1 MSKVPLPD
9 YQDELQD
16 QKSPRKKRVLSD
28 INNTYTSPSTKKI
41 DNKRHSLS
49 FDMARIDLPS
59 DLDTHAF
66 KTHIPPAPSGSLFA
80 LKNIAEKNRK
90 SSNIPAPGNPAP
102 VKSELNFQHINKLI
116 GINQNLSKKPQPDA
130 TYGNRPTLRA
140 RLSNVEQSFT
150 RDITRQ
156 SEITHELDSQVKIS
170 ASKVEELEYELLEL
184 KRSLK
189 KLNHKLSDLKQTINS
204 LKKKFE
210 FMEDSVMKN
219 VLHKEQL
226 INVQIKDLSNKLTT
240 EYNEIK
246 FQLLDEL
253 TKAKSYKEKGVIE
266 EIQSLNSKIEQLQ
279 NQFEETKSRKL
290 QTIKSETT
298 ELDKQLEKYLL
309 VKVQEADKLSNIY
322 QEKQS
327 EYDEISAKVEEKK
340 GQVLLKE
347 NENKSIMESIRTLE
361 SNMTNFSDI
370 RSSLLTDLNAEERV
384 LIGLESKN
392 KEWDQSLNE
401 SQKNYEM
408 AYAKMRKH
416 NHQRRIIENSIMD
429 YEGKVRVYTKVP
441 DNISITREQEI
452 QYDNQFFKFN
462 KCFNSNAS
470 NSDIFEEFGA
480 LINSSILGSNCSVI
494 FSGNTANNLIFDS
507 IVSSYESIVE
517 KSEKFRKKAWE
528 FNFYLKC
535 VAISQDSS
543 DMLNSSSPVYLK
555 KFDNNNY
562 SLSQISSQKMSL
574 DDASNLGEVI
584 KNLQIPEGVEG
595 VAYIISVDASNPR
608 LFKSFE
614 SNVMLLDITYV
625 EPSRQCELLHTP
637 IVSHSSVSEDLIL
650 LLNYAYAQSKCLHIC
665 VLNVVPDSEIKHFLK
680 NLEIINSTDSPY
692 KRKN

>member
-9 YQDELQD
+9 YHDELQD
-16 QKSPRKKRVLSD
+16 QRSPRKKRALSD
-28 INNTYTSPSTKKI
+28 INNTYTNPPTKRV

-59 DLDTHAF
+59 DMETHAF
-66 KTHIPPAPSGSLFA
+66 TTHIPPAPSGSLFA

-90 SSNIPAPGNPAP
+90 SSNIPAPA
-102 VKSELNFQHINKLI
+102 KSELNFQHINKLI

-130 TYGNRPTLRA
+130 TYSNRPTLRA

-156 SEITHELDSQVKIS
+156 SEINHELDSQAKIS
-170 ASKVEELEYELLEL
+170 ASKVDELEYDLLEL

-204 LKKKFE
+204 QKKKFE

-253 TKAKSYKEKGVIE
+253 TKAKSYKDKGVIE
-266 EIQSLNSKIEQLQ
+266 DIQCLNSKIEQLQ

-290 QTIKSETT
+290 QTIKCETA
-298 ELDKQLEKYLL
+298 ELDKQLDKYLL
-309 VKVQEADKLSNIY
+309 VKVEEVDKLTNIY

-327 EYDEISAKVEEKK
+327 EYDKISAKVEEKK
-340 GQVLLKE
+340 SQVLSKE
-347 NENKSIMESIRTLE
+347 NENTSIIESINTLK
-361 SNMTNFSDI
+361 SNMNNFSDI
-370 RSSLLTDLNAEERV
+370 RSSLLTDLNAEEHT
-384 LIGLESKN
+384 LIDLESKN
-392 KEWDQSLNE
+392 KEWDERLAE

-408 AYAKMRKH
+408 AYGKMRKH
-416 NHQRRIIENSIMD
+416 NQQRRVIENSIMD
-429 YEGKVRVYTKVP
+429 YEGKIRVYTKVP
-441 DNISITREQEI
+441 DIIRLTGEQEI
-452 QYDNQFFKFN
+452 QYENQFFKFN

-470 NSDIFEEFGA
+470 NSDIFDEFGA
-480 LINSSILGSNCSVI
+480 LINSSILGTNCSVI
-494 FSGNTANNLIFDS
+494 FSGNATNNLIFDS
-507 IVSSYESIVE
+507 IISSHKSIVE

-528 FNFYLKC
+528 FNCYLKC
-535 VAISQDSS
+535 VAISQNSS
-543 DMLNSSSPVYLK
+543 DMLNSSSPLYLK
-555 KFDNNNY
+555 KFDNSDY

-574 DDASNLGEVI
+574 DDESSLGEVI
-584 KNLQIPEGVEG
+584 KSLQIPEDVEG

-614 SNVMLLDITYV
+614 SNIMLLDVTYIK
-625 EPSRQCELLHTP
+625 PSRQYELLHTP
-637 IVSHSSVSEDLIL
+637 IISHSSVSEDLIF
-650 LLNYAYAQSKCLHIC
+650 LLNYAYSQSKCLHISL
-665 VLNVVPDSEIKHFLK
+665 LNALPETEIKHFLK
-680 NLEIINSTDSPY
+680 NLEIMNSTDSPY
-692 KRKN
+692 KRRS